1 MLAIQERENRRR
13 QKALRAAQK
22 KREEEEAA
30 AAAAKKEVA
39 LGDRRRQKAAVL
51 EREPEPGPGVTSVRF
66 FSVSCPASIQVL
78 KQENVM
84 LTHLFPF

>member
-1 MLAIQERENRRR
+1 MRGTQERDIRRR
-13 QKALRAAQK
+13 QKTLRAAQK

-51 EREPEPGPGVTSVRF
+51 ESEPEPGPGVTSVRF
-66 FSVSCPASIQVL
+66 FG
-78 KQENVM
+78 
-84 LTHLFPF
+84 LFANNLSTWHIHS